1 MSDVQVLLTTAAAVL
16 VVVLLVVRLQ
26 VNPVV
31 SLVVGAVGLGL
42 ATGQGVEGTLG
53 TVTGGFGSIMAEVGL
68 LIGFGVLMGAMLDE
82 LGAIRRLVAALLR
95 VFGPQRL
102 PYTFG
107 LALATVLQSIFIDVM
122 LVISAPLARRVAPH
136 LGPAGTARMAT
147 AIAIGLETGI
157 VLVVPGI
164 GALALAGLLGV
175 PLGQMLLLG
184 VAVTVPTVVVSVAI
198 MSAVLRR
205 TWDPARDEQ
214 PVEVPAAVAA
224 GSPAGS
230 PAAPT
235 APGGAAGDATGD
247 PTGDAPAPGREPR
260 LLLLFAPLLAALVLI
275 ASGAL
280 AEVAGL
286 EHPVVLL
293 LSDPV
298 VALLLGVLGTSA
310 VGRATAGRERVVSAV
325 GRGFAESGQILLLT
339 GVGGSLAATV
349 EAAGLGDVLG
359 QYFSAGTSGA
369 LAGLVLVWAIAAVL
383 HVAVG
388 SVTISA
394 ITAAGVLAPVVP
406 TLGLAP
412 VLVALAAGAGS
423 LFLVH
428 VTSNTFWLLQSLLGQ
443 TTRGTLKT
451 CSLGVSVASVV
462 ALGFVLLLALVL

>member
-136 LGPAGTARMAT
+136 IGPAGTARMAT

-198 MSAVLRR
+198 MSVVLRR

-214 PVEVPAAVAA
+214 PVEVPAGVAA

-230 PAAPT
+230 SAGPT
-235 APGGAAGDATGD
+235 GAAGGTAVGGADVE
-247 PTGDAPAPGREPR
+247 DAPATGREPR
-260 LLLLFAPLLAALVLI
+260 LLLLFAPLLGALVLI

-310 VGRATAGRERVVSAV
+310 VGRATAGRELVVSAV